1 MALGQGGSSWE
12 AQARSGGGLDWDRSA
27 EMEVVGGF
35 PRDAGSQLGDGV
47 EVAGEGGGRVKDMSW
62 ASYLYHEQNG
72 DARDTGSSWKESGFG
87 ERK

>member
-1 MALGQGGSSWE
+1 M
-12 AQARSGGGLDWDRSA
+12 
-27 EMEVVGGF
+27 GGF

-72 DARDTGSSWKESGFG
+72 DARDTGSS
-87 ERK
+87 